1 MKGKMKMKSLVSTV
15 KTEDTQEESVLM
27 HTLANL
33 YDIRKIVLEE
43 VGYLSDHPLI
53 KLLDTV
59 IKERLSRIKSF

>member
-1 MKGKMKMKSLVSTV
+1 MKMKSLVSTV